1 MGLSTLIMLRMSGR
15 ELRQSI
21 TIRDITDLAEMREV
35 EELQKEIWGVADRE
49 VLPAMA
55 MRPITVVGGVLIGA
69 FDNSRMVG
77 FVFGFPGLDESRVI
91 LHSDMLAV
99 KAEYRSQGIGYQLKL
114 AQRERAL
121 GKGIDM
127 ITWTFDPLQAANAHL
142 NFSRLG
148 VVSDRYLVNFYGETT
163 SYLHRTGTDRLWV
176 KWFLNSERVK
186 NRAEGRLKG
195 TSVSNE
201 LDRSSILVCLAENKE
216 PKVLNDGPTDETA
229 IIEVPGDISAILRDD
244 CKVAIR
250 WRETTRHAFKV
261 AFDAGYV
268 VEEFYLVQGETRKV
282 GRYVLRSN
290 RGRAEA

>member
-1 MGLSTLIMLRMSGR
+1 MLRMSGR

-49 VLPAMA
+49 VFPAMA

-77 FVFGFPGLDESRVI
+77 FVFGFPGLDESRLI

-99 KAEYRSQGIGYQLKL
+99 KAEYRSHGIGYQLKL

-121 GKGIDM
+121 EKGIDM

-148 VVSDRYLVNFYGETT
+148 VISDRYFVNFYGETT

-176 KWFLNSERVK
+176 KWFLNSERVRD
-186 NRAEGRLKG
+186 RAQERLKG
-195 TSVSNE
+195 TSILNE
-201 LDRSSILVCLAENKE
+201 LDRSSTLIRVPENEE
-216 PKVLNDGPTDETA
+216 PKVLHDGPTDETA
-229 IIEVPGDISAILRDD
+229 IIEVPGDINAILRDD

-250 WRETTRHAFKV
+250 WREATRHAFKV
-261 AFDAGYV
+261 ALDAGYV
-268 VEEFYLVQGETRKV
+268 VEDFSLVQGEKRKI

-290 RGRAEA
+290 RGRAEV

>member
-1 MGLSTLIMLRMSGR
+1 MLCMNAG

-77 FVFGFPGLDESRVI
+77 FVFGFPGLDESRLI

-99 KAEYRSQGIGYQLKL
+99 KTEYRSHGIGYQLKL

-121 GKGIDM
+121 EKGIDM

-148 VVSDRYLVNFYGETT
+148 VISDRYFVNFYGETT

-176 KWFLNSERVK
+176 KWFLNSERVRD
-186 NRAEGRLKG
+186 RAQERLKG
-195 TSVSNE
+195 TSVLNE
-201 LDRSSILVCLAENKE
+201 GDRSSILIRVAENEE
-216 PKVLNDGPTDETA
+216 PKVLHDGPTVETA
-229 IIEVPGDISAILRDD
+229 IIEVPGDINAILRDD

-250 WRETTRHAFKV
+250 WREATRHAFKV
-261 AFDAGYV
+261 ALDAGYV
-268 VEEFYLVQGETRKV
+268 VEDFYLVQGEKRKV

-290 RGRAEA
+290 RGRAEV

>member
-1 MGLSTLIMLRMSGR
+1 MLCMNAG

-77 FVFGFPGLDESRVI
+77 FVFGFPGLDENRLI

-99 KAEYRSQGIGYQLKL
+99 KAEYRSHGIGYQLKL

-121 GKGIDM
+121 EKGIDM

-148 VVSDRYLVNFYGETT
+148 VISDRYFVNFYGETT

-176 KWFLNSERVK
+176 KWFLNSERVRD
-186 NRAEGRLKG
+186 RAQERLKG
-195 TSVSNE
+195 TSVLNE
-201 LDRSSILVCLAENKE
+201 GDRSSILIRVAENEE
-216 PKVLNDGPTDETA
+216 PKVLHDGPTVETA
-229 IIEVPGDISAILRDD
+229 IIEVPGDINAILRDD

-250 WRETTRHAFKV
+250 WREATRHAFKV
-261 AFDAGYV
+261 ALDAGYV
-268 VEEFYLVQGETRKV
+268 VEDFYLVQGEKRKV

-290 RGRAEA
+290 RGRAEV

>member
-1 MGLSTLIMLRMSGR
+1 MNAG

-35 EELQKEIWGVADRE
+35 EELQKAIWGVADRE

-55 MRPITVVGGVLIGA
+55 MRPITAVGGVLIGA

-77 FVFGFPGLDESRVI
+77 FVFGFPGLDESRLI

-99 KAEYRSQGIGYQLKL
+99 KAESRSQGIGYQLKL

-121 GKGIDM
+121 EKRIDM

-148 VVSDRYLVNFYGETT
+148 VISDRYFVNFYGETT

-176 KWFLNSERVK
+176 KWFLNSERVRD
-186 NRAEGRLKG
+186 RAQERLKG
-195 TSVSNE
+195 TNVSNE
-201 LDRSSILVCLAENKE
+201 LDRSSILIRVAENEE
-216 PKVLNDGPTDETA
+216 PKVLHDGPTDKTA

-244 CKVAIR
+244 CKVAVR
-250 WRETTRHAFKV
+250 WREATRHAFKV
-261 AFDAGYV
+261 ALDAGYV
-268 VEEFYLVQGETRKV
+268 VEEFYLVQGEKRKV

-290 RGRAEA
+290 RGRAEV

>member
-1 MGLSTLIMLRMSGR
+1 MNAG

-77 FVFGFPGLDESRVI
+77 FVFGFPGLDESRLI

-99 KAEYRSQGIGYQLKL
+99 KTEYRSHGIGYQLKL

-121 GKGIDM
+121 EKGIDM

-148 VVSDRYLVNFYGETT
+148 VISDRYFVNFYGETT

-176 KWFLNSERVK
+176 KWFLNSERV
-186 NRAEGRLKG
+186 RDRSQERLKG

-201 LDRSSILVCLAENKE
+201 RDRSSILIRVAENEE
-216 PKVLNDGPTDETA
+216 PKVLHDGPTVETA
-229 IIEVPGDISAILRDD
+229 IIEVPGDINAILRDD

-250 WRETTRHAFKV
+250 WREATRHAFKV
-261 AFDAGYV
+261 ALDAGYV
-268 VEEFYLVQGETRKV
+268 VEEFYLVQREKRKV

-290 RGRAEA
+290 RGRAEV

>member
-1 MGLSTLIMLRMSGR
+1 MNAG

-77 FVFGFPGLDESRVI
+77 FVFGFPGLDENRLI

-99 KAEYRSQGIGYQLKL
+99 KAEYRAHGIGYQLKL

-121 GKGIDM
+121 EKGIDM

-148 VVSDRYLVNFYGETT
+148 VISDRYFVNFYGETT

-176 KWFLNSERVK
+176 KWFLNSERVRD
-186 NRAEGRLKG
+186 RAQERLKG

-201 LDRSSILVCLAENKE
+201 RDRSSILIRVAENEE
-216 PKVLNDGPTDETA
+216 PKVLHDGPTVETA
-229 IIEVPGDISAILRDD
+229 IIEVPGDINAILRDD

-250 WRETTRHAFKV
+250 WREATRHAFKV
-261 AFDAGYV
+261 ALDAGYV
-268 VEEFYLVQGETRKV
+268 VEEFYLVQREKRKV

-290 RGRAEA
+290 RGRAEV

>member
-1 MGLSTLIMLRMSGR
+1 MLCMNAG

-77 FVFGFPGLDESRVI
+77 FVFGFPGLDENRLI

-99 KAEYRSQGIGYQLKL
+99 KAEYRAHGIGYQLKL

-121 GKGIDM
+121 EKGIDM

-148 VVSDRYLVNFYGETT
+148 VISDRYFVNFYGETT

-176 KWFLNSERVK
+176 KWFLNSERVRD
-186 NRAEGRLKG
+186 RAQERLKG

-201 LDRSSILVCLAENKE
+201 RDRSSILIRVAENEE
-216 PKVLNDGPTDETA
+216 PKVLHDGPTVETA
-229 IIEVPGDISAILRDD
+229 IIEVPGDINAILRDD

-250 WRETTRHAFKV
+250 WREATRHAFKV
-261 AFDAGYV
+261 ALDTGYF
-268 VEEFYLVQGETRKV
+268 VEEFYLVQREKRKV

-290 RGRAEA
+290 RGRAEV

>member
-1 MGLSTLIMLRMSGR
+1 MLCMNAG

-77 FVFGFPGLDESRVI
+77 FVFGFPGLDESRLI

-99 KAEYRSQGIGYQLKL
+99 KTEYRSHGIGYQLKL

-121 GKGIDM
+121 EKGIDM

-148 VVSDRYLVNFYGETT
+148 VISDRYFVNFYGETT

-176 KWFLNSERVK
+176 KWFLNSERV
-186 NRAEGRLKG
+186 RDRSQERLKG

-201 LDRSSILVCLAENKE
+201 RDRSSILIRVAENEE
-216 PKVLNDGPTDETA
+216 PKVLHDGPTVETA
-229 IIEVPGDISAILRDD
+229 IIEVPGDINAILRDD

-250 WRETTRHAFKV
+250 WREATRHAFKV
-261 AFDAGYV
+261 ALDAGYV
-268 VEEFYLVQGETRKV
+268 VEEFYLVQREKRKV

-290 RGRAEA
+290 RGRAEV